1 MESSIQNDQVTT
13 LPVSKGIPL
22 LYFGPVS
29 YYRALAKQEQPVWCL
44 GEVFPKQTFRNRCA
58 LYGANG
64 KLILSIPIHKP
75 FGHKTRLHE
84 VRISEQEN
92 WRAIHWKSIESAYRR
107 SPYFD
112 YYGEQIHQLIFQQE
126 QVLWKYNLEITQ
138 TICRLLDIDL
148 SESVPA
154 IKIKTCDELFIQLA
168 NPKAENNQ
176 CKSLPPYIQVF
187 SDKFGFLPNLSILD
201 LLFNEGPQAQLH
213 IHR

>member
-1 MESSIQNDQVTT
+1 LESCVQNDQITQ

-29 YYRALAKQEQPVWCL
+29 YYRALAAQKQTLWCL
-44 GEVFPKQTFRNRCA
+44 GELFPKQTFRNRCA

-64 KLILSIPIHKP
+64 KLPLSIPVHKP

-84 VRISEQEN
+84 VLISEQEN

-112 YYGEQIHQLIFQQE
+112 YYGGQIQQLIFQQE
-126 QVLWKYNLEITQ
+126 QVLWKYNLEITK
-138 TICRLLDIDL
+138 TMCKLLDIDL
-148 SESVPA
+148 CEHA
-154 IKIKTCDELFIQLA
+154 HDIKINTCDESFVWLA
-168 NPKAENNQ
+168 NPKAENEP
-176 CKSLPPYIQVF
+176 SESRTPYIQVF
-187 SDKFGFLPNLSILD
+187 SDKFGFLPDLSILD